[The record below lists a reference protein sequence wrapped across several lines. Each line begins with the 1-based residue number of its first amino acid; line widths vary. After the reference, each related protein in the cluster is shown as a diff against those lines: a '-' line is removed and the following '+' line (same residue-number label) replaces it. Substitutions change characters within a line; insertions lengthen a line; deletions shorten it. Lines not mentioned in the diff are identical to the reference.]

1 MTTPGQTTAV
11 RGRNEW
17 RRTAEILLPCLLT
30 LAAQTGLLWL
40 AFTDRI
46 GLLPF
51 ACFHLGI
58 VLLVLGWA
66 YTFRRGG
73 RVNRFAML
81 LAVSGC
87 FFGPLGTLGLAVIT
101 PLQVILRR
109 QATPFEQWY
118 SALFPEEEDDE
129 DEKLYRMIASGR
141 SANQTLSGIDSF
153 TDVMRYGTIEQ
164 KRAVLMLLAR
174 RFRPEFAPALKL
186 ALQDANPAIRVQ
198 AATATAEIE
207 SGFTDRTIALEAAA
221 KAAPQDFEHQLAMA
235 RHYDA
240 YAFSGLLDS
249 GREHA
254 SRRSALMYYGACL
267 KLKPQDADIR
277 MAISRILVRE
287 GRHADAVDWL
297 GQRLDQDRS
306 SRAIVG
312 WYLECLFHLGRFAEL
327 RGIAARFGDLLL
339 DAGDEEDRLQ
349 QSARLWLD
357 SAKAAS

>member
-1 MTTPGQTTAV
+1 MTATGSGIAA
-11 RGRNEW
+11 RARNEW
-17 RRTAEILLPCLLT
+17 RRTFEILLPCLLT
-30 LAAQTGLLWL
+30 LAVQTGLLWL
-40 AFTDRI
+40 AFTGRV
-46 GLLPF
+46 GLLSF

-81 LAVSGC
+81 LAVTGC

-118 SALFPEEEDDE
+118 SALFPEEENDE
-129 DEKLYRMIASGR
+129 DEKLYRLIASGR
-141 SANQTLSGIDSF
+141 AADQSHSGIDSF
-153 TDVMRYGTIEQ
+153 TDVMRHGSIEQ

-207 SGFTDRTIALEAAA
+207 SHFTERTVELEAAA
-221 KAAPQDFEHQLAMA
+221 TAAPVDFAAQLAMA
-235 RHYDA
+235 QHYDA

-254 SRRSALMYYGACL
+254 SRRSALKYYGACL
-267 KLKPQDADIR
+267 QLQPQNIDIR
-277 MAISRILVRE
+277 MAICRILVRE

-297 GQRLDQDRS
+297 GQRLAQETS
-306 SRAIVG
+306 NRALVG
-312 WYLECLFHLGRFAEL
+312 WYLECLFHLRRFAEL
-327 RGIAARFGDLLL
+327 RGVAARFRDLLL
-339 DAGDEEDRLQ
+339 DGDEDDRLR
-349 QSARLWLD
+349 QSTQLWL
-357 SAKAAS
+357 AAGKAAA